1 MIQNK
6 LNKPIDCSFWD
17 ANCRAGSSDH
27 GQCNRRVTSPTWE
40 PPRWSHQSIS
50 LSVAPS
56 LSPKIVGAKR
66 SFEVKI
72 LNQLTQLTQLT
83 LQGLQCIF
91 LAYEGHHR
99 LLRSAFPDR
108 ETGQGSTG
116 TAETKGSSMIFY
128 DLLWSSMI
136 FYDLLVKYLVLMQT
150 WCEVDTSIAEA
161 VNKHQISSDQ
171 NPDDRHASTKIC
183 LTPSWK
189 LVVGAWIQHLQTYFG
204 TALAPPAT
212 SSKSLGEARHSHP
225 LACLCVENAG
235 KIWKKWGP
243 QTSSCAVKCPLPNFE
258 NVLTRRHELSKL
270 FK

>member
-6 LNKPIDCSFWD
+6 LNKPINWSFWD
-17 ANCRAGSSDH
+17 ANCKLQGRVKWPRPMQQKSDIP
-27 GQCNRRVTSPTWE
+27 NLRR
-40 PPRWSHQSIS
+40 PRWSHQSIS

-66 SFEVKI
+66 SVTETMLQGHMTHNWHF
-72 LNQLTQLTQLT
+72 LQWRSSASWLSQLTQLT

-116 TAETKGSSMIFY
+116 SAETKG
-128 DLLWSSMI
+128 SSMI

-183 LTPSWK
+183 LTP
-189 LVVGAWIQHLQTYFG
+189 
-204 TALAPPAT
+204 
-212 SSKSLGEARHSHP
+212 
-225 LACLCVENAG
+225 
-235 KIWKKWGP
+235 
-243 QTSSCAVKCPLPNFE
+243 
-258 NVLTRRHELSKL
+258 
-270 FK
+270 